1 MTEARIDLDCAAKNP
16 CLRAAK
22 PSARLLM
29 LFGFLALA
37 RQAHAAAPAIVL
49 LGKGAQVYACAQT
62 EAGYAW
68 HLKAPD
74 AILLDPAGR
83 QVGRHFAGPSWQAED
98 GSTVVGAAVAT
109 AQAPQ
114 AGAVPWL
121 VLAAKSHAGEGVFAG
136 VSYIVRSATQG
147 GAAPAAGCDADHA
160 GAELRVDYSATYTFF
175 PG

>member
-1 MTEARIDLDCAAKNP
+1 MTEARTDLDFTAKDP
-16 CLRAAK
+16 RLRAAR
-22 PSARLLM
+22 PSAQPWLL
-29 LFGFLALA
+29 LGFLALA
-37 RQAHAAAPAIVL
+37 GQAHAAAPAIVL

-62 EAGYAW
+62 DTAYAW
-68 HLKAPD
+68 KLKAPD

-109 AQAPQ
+109 GLAPQ
-114 AGAVPWL
+114 AGAIPWL
-121 VLAAKSHAGEGVFAG
+121 VLTAKSHAGEGVFSD

-147 GAAPAAGCDADHA
+147 GAAPATGCDADHA
-160 GAELRVDYSATYTFF
+160 EAELRVDYSATYTLF